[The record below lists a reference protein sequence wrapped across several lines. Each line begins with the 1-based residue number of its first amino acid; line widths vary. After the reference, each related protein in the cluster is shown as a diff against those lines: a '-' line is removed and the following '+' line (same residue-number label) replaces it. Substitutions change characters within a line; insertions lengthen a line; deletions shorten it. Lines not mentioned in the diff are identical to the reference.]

1 MQWDIGKPNPR
12 QIEFFK
18 ARARFIAYGGARG
31 GGKSWAVRK
40 KAAGLALSY
49 PGAGILIVRRTFPE
63 LRENHILP
71 MTADLAGIAR
81 YRDADK
87 SFTFPGGSRIVF
99 GYCSSESDVLQYQ
112 GQEYDV
118 IFMDEATQFTEFQ
131 FTTLTA
137 CLRGA
142 NDFPKRFY
150 LTCNPGGVGHAWV
163 KRLFIDR
170 RYKKTEHPEDYVF
183 IAANVYD
190 NHALMEHDPDYV
202 RMLENLPEEQ
212 RRAWLLGQWDIFE
225 GQYFA
230 EFDRNVHVCRPHG
243 IPAHW
248 RRYVTLD
255 YGMDMLAALWVAV
268 DEQGRAVVYRE
279 LYEGRDNG
287 KGENGQGHIIS
298 AAARRLLEANGG
310 DEVQAWLAPPDLWN
324 RRQDTGKSAAELFL
338 ENGVPLTKTGNSR
351 VAGWLAVREFLAP
364 GPGGQ
369 ARGGEAA
376 RAQARDRARRFCVQN
391 RVENEEARGGEATRA
406 QARDRARR
414 FCVQNRVEDE
424 EARGGEATRAQARDR
439 VRRFCVQNRVEDEEA
454 RGGEATRA
462 QARDRVR
469 RFCVQNRVE
478 DEEARGG
485 EAAQTLRLRTSGP
498 ALCSETEAEA
508 PQASGPALPRL
519 RIFDTCANLIRT
531 LPALRHDERKPE
543 DAAVTPHELTH
554 APDALRGFCTY
565 WSTAAHAPEAAVHD
579 ILRDDFNMK
588 KPTAGPLGQGGKYRV
603 I

>member
-1 MQWDIGKPNPR
+1 MQWNIGKPNTK
-12 QIEFFK
+12 QIAFFK
-18 ARARFIAYGGARG
+18 ARTRFVAYGGARG

-40 KAAGLALSY
+40 KSAGLALSY
-49 PGAGILIVRRTFPE
+49 NGISILILRRTFPE

-71 MTADLAGIAR
+71 MIADLMGIAR
-81 YRDADK
+81 YRDMDK
-87 SFTFPGGSRIVF
+87 SFTFPNGSRIVF
-99 GYCSSESDVLQYQ
+99 GYCDSEADVLQYQ

-190 NHALMEHDPDYV
+190 NHALMAHDPDYV

-391 RVENEEARGGEATRA
+391 RVENEEARGGEAARA

-414 FCVQNRVEDE
+414 FCVQNRVENE
-424 EARGGEATRAQARDR
+424 EARGGEAARAQARDR
-439 VRRFCVQNRVEDEEA
+439 A
-454 RGGEATRA
+454 
-462 QARDRVR
+462 R

>member
-71 MTADLAGIAR
+71 MTADLAGVAR

-190 NHALMEHDPDYV
+190 NHALMAHDPDYV

-230 EFDRNVHVCRPHG
+230 EFDRNVHVCRPYG

-364 GPGGQ
+364 GPVSGRPGF
-369 ARGGEAA
+369 AA
-376 RAQARDRARRFCVQN
+376 
-391 RVENEEARGGEATRA
+391 G
-406 QARDRARR
+406 
-414 FCVQNRVEDE
+414 
-424 EARGGEATRAQARDR
+424 
-439 VRRFCVQNRVEDEEA
+439 
-454 RGGEATRA
+454 
-462 QARDRVR
+462 
-469 RFCVQNRVE
+469 
-478 DEEARGG
+478 
-485 EAAQTLRLRTSGP
+485 
-498 ALCSETEAEA
+498 ETEAEA

>member
-1 MQWDIGKPNPR
+1 MQWNIGKPNTK
-12 QIEFFK
+12 QIAFFK
-18 ARARFIAYGGARG
+18 ARTRFVAYGGARG

-40 KAAGLALSY
+40 KSAGLALSY
-49 PGAGILIVRRTFPE
+49 NGISILILRRTFPE

-71 MTADLAGIAR
+71 MIADLMGIAR
-81 YRDADK
+81 YRDMDK
-87 SFTFPGGSRIVF
+87 SFTFPNGSRIVF
-99 GYCSSESDVLQYQ
+99 GYCDSEADVLQYQ

-150 LTCNPGGVGHAWV
+150 LTCNPGGVGHTWV
-163 KRLFIDR
+163 KRLFIDKQ
-170 RYKKTEHPEDYVF
+170 YKTSERPEDYLF

-212 RRAWLLGQWDIFE
+212 RKAWLLGQWDIFE

-268 DEQGRAVVYRE
+268 DEQGRAVVYKE

-287 KGENGQGHIIS
+287 KGSNKQGHIIS
-298 AAARRLLEANGG
+298 EAARRMLEVNG
-310 DEVQAWLAPPDLWN
+310 DDDIYTWLAPPDLWN
-324 RRQDTGKSAAELFL
+324 RRQDTGKSAAEIFF
-338 ENGVPLTKTGNSR
+338 ENGVALTKTGNDR
-351 VAGWLAVREFLAP
+351 VAGWLAVREFLALRPDEQGGTSP
-364 GPGGQ
+364 G
-369 ARGGEAA
+369 
-376 RAQARDRARRFCVQN
+376 
-391 RVENEEARGGEATRA
+391 
-406 QARDRARR
+406 
-414 FCVQNRVEDE
+414 
-424 EARGGEATRAQARDR
+424 
-439 VRRFCVQNRVEDEEA
+439 
-454 RGGEATRA
+454 
-462 QARDRVR
+462 
-469 RFCVQNRVE
+469 
-478 DEEARGG
+478 
-485 EAAQTLRLRTSGP
+485 
-498 ALCSETEAEA
+498 
-508 PQASGPALPRL
+508 L
-519 RIFDTCANLIRT
+519 RIFDTCINLIRT
-531 LPALRHDERKPE
+531 LPAVQHDEKKPE
-543 DAAVTPHELTH
+543 DVANEPHELTH

-565 WSTAAHAPEAAVHD
+565 WSTAAQAPQKQTHD
-579 ILRDDFNMK
+579 ILRDDFSIK
-588 KPTAGPLGQGGKYRV
+588 KPMAGPLGQGGKYHV

>member
-49 PGAGILIVRRTFPE
+49 NGISILILRRTFPE

-71 MTADLAGIAR
+71 MMADLMGIAR
-81 YRDADK
+81 YRDMDK
-87 SFTFPGGSRIVF
+87 SFTFPNGSRIVF
-99 GYCSSESDVLQYQ
+99 GYCDSEADVLQYQ

-170 RYKKTEHPEDYVF
+170 RYKKAEHPEDYVF

-190 NHALMEHDPDYV
+190 NHALMAHDPDYV

-230 EFDRNVHVCRPHG
+230 EFDRNVHVCRPYG

-255 YGMDMLAALWVAV
+255 YGMDMLAYSVRGLRLADGTLLPHAELEALDIDIKIDISPIDPYSVLS
-268 DEQGRAVVYRE
+268 RE
-279 LYEGRDNG
+279 L
-287 KGENGQGHIIS
+287 S
-298 AAARRLLEANGG
+298 
-310 DEVQAWLAPPDLWN
+310 
-324 RRQDTGKSAAELFL
+324 L
-338 ENGVPLTKTGNSR
+338 ENALAQQHITFEEYVEALDDNSGVPKDK
-351 VAGWLAVREFLAP
+351 F
-364 GPGGQ
+364 Q
-369 ARGGEAA
+369 AILDR
-376 RAQARDRARRFCVQN
+376 RAQAQ
-391 RVENEEARGGEATRA
+391 
-406 QARDRARR
+406 Q
-414 FCVQNRVEDE
+414 
-424 EARGGEATRAQARDR
+424 
-439 VRRFCVQNRVEDEEA
+439 
-454 RGGEATRA
+454 
-462 QARDRVR
+462 
-469 RFCVQNRVE
+469 
-478 DEEARGG
+478 
-485 EAAQTLRLRTSGP
+485 EAAQAMLAMGVPNGMPSTGMGAQGVAT
-498 ALCSETEAEA
+498 
-508 PQASGPALPRL
+508 ASP
-519 RIFDTCANLIRT
+519 
-531 LPALRHDERKPE
+531 
-543 DAAVTPHELTH
+543 V
-554 APDALRGFCTY
+554 
-565 WSTAAHAPEAAVHD
+565 
-579 ILRDDFNMK
+579 M
-588 KPTAGPLGQGGKYRV
+588 TAGEGMMQNAMPIV
-603 I
+603 

>member
-1 MQWDIGKPNPR
+1 MQWDIGRPNPR

-268 DEQGRAVVYRE
+268 DEQGRAVVYKE

-287 KGENGQGHIIS
+287 KGSNKQGHIIS
-298 AAARRLLEANGG
+298 EAARRMLEVNG
-310 DEVQAWLAPPDLWN
+310 DDDIYTWLAPPDLWN
-324 RRQDTGKSAAELFL
+324 RRQDTGKSAAEIFF
-338 ENGVPLTKTGNSR
+338 ENGVALTKTGNDR
-351 VAGWLAVREFLAP
+351 VVGWLAVREFLALRPDEQGGTSP
-364 GPGGQ
+364 G
-369 ARGGEAA
+369 
-376 RAQARDRARRFCVQN
+376 
-391 RVENEEARGGEATRA
+391 
-406 QARDRARR
+406 
-414 FCVQNRVEDE
+414 
-424 EARGGEATRAQARDR
+424 
-439 VRRFCVQNRVEDEEA
+439 
-454 RGGEATRA
+454 
-462 QARDRVR
+462 
-469 RFCVQNRVE
+469 
-478 DEEARGG
+478 
-485 EAAQTLRLRTSGP
+485 
-498 ALCSETEAEA
+498 
-508 PQASGPALPRL
+508 L
-519 RIFDTCANLIRT
+519 RIFDTCINLIRT
-531 LPALRHDERKPE
+531 LPALRHDEKKPE
-543 DAAVTPHELTH
+543 DVANEPHELTH

-565 WSTAAHAPEAAVHD
+565 WSTAAQAPQKQTHD
-579 ILRDDFNMK
+579 ILRDDFSIK
-588 KPTAGPLGQGGKYRV
+588 KPMAGPLGQGGKYHV

>member
-1 MQWDIGKPNPR
+1 MKT
-12 QIEFFK
+12 
-18 ARARFIAYGGARG
+18 
-31 GGKSWAVRK
+31 
-40 KAAGLALSY
+40 
-49 PGAGILIVRRTFPE
+49 LIV
-63 LRENHILP
+63 
-71 MTADLAGIAR
+71 
-81 YRDADK
+81 
-87 SFTFPGGSRIVF
+87 
-99 GYCSSESDVLQYQ
+99 DVL
-112 GQEYDV
+112 V
-118 IFMDEATQFTEFQ
+118 F
-131 FTTLTA
+131 
-137 CLRGA
+137 
-142 NDFPKRFY
+142 
-150 LTCNPGGVGHAWV
+150 
-163 KRLFIDR
+163 
-170 RYKKTEHPEDYVF
+170 HPEY
-183 IAANVYD
+183 
-190 NHALMEHDPDYV
+190 PDETRVEV
-202 RMLENLPEEQ
+202 R
-212 RRAWLLGQWDIFE
+212 
-225 GQYFA
+225 
-230 EFDRNVHVCRPHG
+230 
-243 IPAHW
+243 IP
-248 RRYVTLD
+248 VSD
-255 YGMDMLAALWVAV
+255 
-268 DEQGRAVVYRE
+268 
-279 LYEGRDNG
+279 
-287 KGENGQGHIIS
+287 
-298 AAARRLLEANGG
+298 AAARRLLEVNGG

-369 ARGGEAA
+369 ARGGEA
-376 RAQARDRARRFCVQN
+376 
-391 RVENEEARGGEATRA
+391 
-406 QARDRARR
+406 
-414 FCVQNRVEDE
+414 
-424 EARGGEATRAQARDR
+424 
-439 VRRFCVQNRVEDEEA
+439 
-454 RGGEATRA
+454 TRA

-498 ALCSETEAEA
+498 ASCSETEAEA

>member
-71 MTADLAGIAR
+71 MTADLAGVAR

-310 DEVQAWLAPPDLWN
+310 DAVQAWLAPPDLWN

-364 GPGGQ
+364 GP
-369 ARGGEAA
+369 
-376 RAQARDRARRFCVQN
+376 V
-391 RVENEEARGGEATRA
+391 
-406 QARDRARR
+406 
-414 FCVQNRVEDE
+414 
-424 EARGGEATRAQARDR
+424 
-439 VRRFCVQNRVEDEEA
+439 
-454 RGGEATRA
+454 
-462 QARDRVR
+462 
-469 RFCVQNRVE
+469 
-478 DEEARGG
+478 
-485 EAAQTLRLRTSGP
+485 SGRP
-498 ALCSETEAEA
+498 GFDAGETEAEA
-508 PQASGPALPRL
+508 QQASGPALPRL

>member
-71 MTADLAGIAR
+71 MTADLAGVAR

-170 RYKKTEHPEDYVF
+170 RYKKAEHPEDYVF

-190 NHALMEHDPDYV
+190 NHALMAHDPDYV

-298 AAARRLLEANGG
+298 AAARR
-310 DEVQAWLAPPDLWN
+310 
-324 RRQDTGKSAAELFL
+324 RR
-338 ENGVPLTKTGNSR
+338 P
-351 VAGWLAVREFLAP
+351 GWLRRTCGTAGRTREK
-364 GPGGQ
+364 
-369 ARGGEAA
+369 
-376 RAQARDRARRFCVQN
+376 ARRSCFWRTACRLQRRATAVWPDGWRCGN
-391 RVENEEARGGEATRA
+391 FWRRGRADRRGVAKPRGRKPATACAGFACKTELKTRRRGVAKPRKRSACERPARL
-406 QARDRARR
+406 
-414 FCVQNRVEDE
+414 C
-424 EARGGEATRAQARDR
+424 RGCASSTP
-439 VRRFCVQNRVEDEEA
+439 
-454 RGGEATRA
+454 
-462 QARDRVR
+462 
-469 RFCVQNRVE
+469 
-478 DEEARGG
+478 
-485 EAAQTLRLRTSGP
+485 AQT
-498 ALCSETEAEA
+498 
-508 PQASGPALPRL
+508 
-519 RIFDTCANLIRT
+519 
-531 LPALRHDERKPE
+531 
-543 DAAVTPHELTH
+543 
-554 APDALRGFCTY
+554 
-565 WSTAAHAPEAAVHD
+565 
-579 ILRDDFNMK
+579 
-588 KPTAGPLGQGGKYRV
+588 
-603 I
+603 

>member
-1 MQWDIGKPNPR
+1 M
-12 QIEFFK
+12 
-18 ARARFIAYGGARG
+18 
-31 GGKSWAVRK
+31 RK

-170 RYKKTEHPEDYVF
+170 RYKKAEHPEDYVF

-190 NHALMEHDPDYV
+190 NHALMAHDPDYV

-298 AAARRLLEANGG
+298 AAARRLLEVNGG

-369 ARGGEAA
+369 AW
-376 RAQARDRARRFCVQN
+376 
-391 RVENEEARGGEATRA
+391 
-406 QARDRARR
+406 
-414 FCVQNRVEDE
+414 
-424 EARGGEATRAQARDR
+424 GGEATRAQARDR
-439 VRRFCVQNRVEDEEA
+439 VRKPATACAGFACRTELKTRRRGVAKPRGRKPATACAGFACKTELKTRRRGVAKPRKRSACERPA
-454 RGGEATRA
+454 RLRA
-462 QARDRVR
+462 AKRRRKRRRRPARL
-469 RFCVQNRVE
+469 C
-478 DEEARGG
+478 RGC
-485 EAAQTLRLRTSGP
+485 ASSTPAQT
-498 ALCSETEAEA
+498 
-508 PQASGPALPRL
+508 
-519 RIFDTCANLIRT
+519 
-531 LPALRHDERKPE
+531 
-543 DAAVTPHELTH
+543 
-554 APDALRGFCTY
+554 
-565 WSTAAHAPEAAVHD
+565 
-579 ILRDDFNMK
+579 
-588 KPTAGPLGQGGKYRV
+588 
-603 I
+603 

>member
-71 MTADLAGIAR
+71 MTADLAGVAR

-87 SFTFPGGSRIVF
+87 AFTFPGGSRIVF

-170 RYKKTEHPEDYVF
+170 RYRKTEHPGDYVF

-190 NHALMEHDPDYV
+190 NHALMAHDPDYV
-202 RMLENLPEEQ
+202 RMLENLPEGQ

-298 AAARRLLEANGG
+298 AAARCT
-310 DEVQAWLAPPDLWN
+310 P
-324 RRQDTGKSAAELFL
+324 
-338 ENGVPLTKTGNSR
+338 
-351 VAGWLAVREFLAP
+351 GWLRRICGTAGRTREK
-364 GPGGQ
+364 
-369 ARGGEAA
+369 
-376 RAQARDRARRFCVQN
+376 ARRSCFWRTACRLQRRATTVWPDGWRCGN
-391 RVENEEARGGEATRA
+391 FWRRGR
-406 QARDRARR
+406 
-414 FCVQNRVEDE
+414 
-424 EARGGEATRAQARDR
+424 
-439 VRRFCVQNRVEDEEA
+439 
-454 RGGEATRA
+454 
-462 QARDRVR
+462 
-469 RFCVQNRVE
+469 
-478 DEEARGG
+478 
-485 EAAQTLRLRTSGP
+485 
-498 ALCSETEAEA
+498 
-508 PQASGPALPRL
+508 
-519 RIFDTCANLIRT
+519 
-531 LPALRHDERKPE
+531 
-543 DAAVTPHELTH
+543 
-554 APDALRGFCTY
+554 
-565 WSTAAHAPEAAVHD
+565 
-579 ILRDDFNMK
+579 
-588 KPTAGPLGQGGKYRV
+588 
-603 I
+603 

>member
-170 RYKKTEHPEDYVF
+170 RYKKAEHPEDYVF

-298 AAARRLLEANGG
+298 AAARRLLEVNGG

-369 ARGGEAA
+369 AQGGEATRAQARDRARRFCVQNRVEDEEARGGEAA

-406 QARDRARR
+406 QARDR
-414 FCVQNRVEDE
+414 
-424 EARGGEATRAQARDR
+424 
-439 VRRFCVQNRVEDEEA
+439 VRRFCVQNRVENEEA
-454 RGGEATRA
+454 RGGEAT
-462 QARDRVR
+462 
-469 RFCVQNRVE
+469 
-478 DEEARGG
+478 
-485 EAAQTLRLRTSGP
+485 QTLRLRT
-498 ALCSETEAEA
+498 
-508 PQASGPALPRL
+508 SGPALPRL

>member
-1 MQWDIGKPNPR
+1 M
-12 QIEFFK
+12 
-18 ARARFIAYGGARG
+18 
-31 GGKSWAVRK
+31 
-40 KAAGLALSY
+40 
-49 PGAGILIVRRTFPE
+49 
-63 LRENHILP
+63 
-71 MTADLAGIAR
+71 
-81 YRDADK
+81 
-87 SFTFPGGSRIVF
+87 
-99 GYCSSESDVLQYQ
+99 
-112 GQEYDV
+112 
-118 IFMDEATQFTEFQ
+118 
-131 FTTLTA
+131 
-137 CLRGA
+137 
-142 NDFPKRFY
+142 
-150 LTCNPGGVGHAWV
+150 GHAWV

-170 RYKKTEHPEDYVF
+170 RYKKAEHPEDYVF

-298 AAARRLLEANGG
+298 AAARRLLEVNGG

-369 ARGGEAA
+369 ARGGEA
-376 RAQARDRARRFCVQN
+376 
-391 RVENEEARGGEATRA
+391 TRA

-414 FCVQNRVEDE
+414 FCVQNPVENE

-439 VRRFCVQNRVEDEEA
+439 VRRFCVQNPVE
-454 RGGEATRA
+454 
-462 QARDRVR
+462 
-469 RFCVQNRVE
+469 N
-478 DEEARGG
+478 EEARGG

>member
-71 MTADLAGIAR
+71 MTADLAGVAR

-87 SFTFPGGSRIVF
+87 SFTFPGGSRIAF

-190 NHALMEHDPDYV
+190 NHALMAHDPDYV

-230 EFDRNVHVCRPHG
+230 EFDRNVHVCRPYG

-298 AAARRLLEANGG
+298 AAARRLLEVNGG

-369 ARGGEAA
+369 ARGGEAT

-391 RVENEEARGGEATRA
+391 RVENEEARGGEAA
-406 QARDRARR
+406 
-414 FCVQNRVEDE
+414 
-424 EARGGEATRAQARDR
+424 RAQARDR
-439 VRRFCVQNRVEDEEA
+439 VRRFCMQNRVENEEA
-454 RGGEATRA
+454 RGGEAT
-462 QARDRVR
+462 
-469 RFCVQNRVE
+469 
-478 DEEARGG
+478 
-485 EAAQTLRLRTSGP
+485 QTLRLRTSGP
-498 ALCSETEAEA
+498 ASCSETETEA

>member
-1 MQWDIGKPNPR
+1 MQWNIGKPNTK
-12 QIEFFK
+12 QIAFFK
-18 ARARFIAYGGARG
+18 ARTRFVAYGGARG

-40 KAAGLALSY
+40 KSAGLALSY
-49 PGAGILIVRRTFPE
+49 NGISILILRRTFPE

-150 LTCNPGGVGHAWV
+150 LTCNPGGVGHTWV
-163 KRLFIDR
+163 KRLFIDKQ
-170 RYKKTEHPEDYVF
+170 YKTSERPEDYLF

-212 RRAWLLGQWDIFE
+212 RKAWLLGQWDIFE

-298 AAARRLLEANGG
+298 AAARRLLEVNGG

-351 VAGWLAVREFLAP
+351 VAGWLAVREFLALRPDEQGGTSP
-364 GPGGQ
+364 G
-369 ARGGEAA
+369 
-376 RAQARDRARRFCVQN
+376 
-391 RVENEEARGGEATRA
+391 
-406 QARDRARR
+406 
-414 FCVQNRVEDE
+414 
-424 EARGGEATRAQARDR
+424 
-439 VRRFCVQNRVEDEEA
+439 
-454 RGGEATRA
+454 
-462 QARDRVR
+462 
-469 RFCVQNRVE
+469 
-478 DEEARGG
+478 
-485 EAAQTLRLRTSGP
+485 
-498 ALCSETEAEA
+498 
-508 PQASGPALPRL
+508 L